1 MWGSGTRILRF
12 NQKDY
17 QETNQQLKGVVAS
30 TVPPEYTS
38 SEPSSHKLAEQVH
51 RDYTPSDMAAS
62 QRVTNGFGPLYC
74 LAASLR
80 NCFTAVPS
88 ITKKTGWRRPGFP
101 KGIHAKALH
110 QSQPAGQAPENDDS
124 VKDARPT
131 HRPLAVEDGGGRNH
145 PSLPW
150 KESQRTGCPPA
161 HPPPP
166 SPTRQRRP
174 QEPQW
179 DQVPQGNAQATRRFI
194 PGRQHTTRQV

>member
-17 QETNQQLKGVVAS
+17 QETNQQLKGDVAS
-30 TVPPEYTS
+30 TVPLEYTS

-88 ITKKTGWRRPGFP
+88 ITKKTGWRHPGFQ
-101 KGIHAKALH
+101 KVSTQKRFTR
-110 QSQPAGQAPENDDS
+110 SS
-124 VKDARPT
+124 
-131 HRPLAVEDGGGRNH
+131 
-145 PSLPW
+145 
-150 KESQRTGCPPA
+150 PP
-161 HPPPP
+161 
-166 SPTRQRRP
+166 
-174 QEPQW
+174 
-179 DQVPQGNAQATRRFI
+179 
-194 PGRQHTTRQV
+194 

>member
-17 QETNQQLKGVVAS
+17 QETNQQLKDVGAS
-30 TVPPEYTS
+30 PVPLEYTS
-38 SEPSSHKLAEQVH
+38 SEPSSHKLVEQVH

-62 QRVTNGFGPLYC
+62 QRVTNGFEPLYF

-88 ITKKTGWRRPGFP
+88 ITKKTGWRRPAFP
-101 KGIHAKALH
+101 KGIHPKALH
-110 QSQPAGQAPENDDS
+110 QSQPAGQATEMYDS
-124 VKDARPT
+124 VKAARPP

-161 HPPPP
+161 HLYPP
-166 SPTRQRRP
+166 SPTRQRPP

-179 DQVPQGNAQATRRFI
+179 GQV
-194 PGRQHTTRQV
+194 